1 MDKGFEQHFKGDC
14 VVTSAVCPRY
24 DAKLFTEVFEV
35 KCFGVREEVFCEVD
49 RVDVSDFL
57 VKDRSH
63 YGIILIDIFKEEP
76 VKIAVVVCDEV
87 DVLAIE

>member
-1 MDKGFEQHFKGDC
+1 
-14 VVTSAVCPRY
+14 VCPRY
-24 DAKLFTEVFEV
+24 DAKFFTEVFEV

-57 VKDRSH
+57 VKDRAH

-76 VKIAVVVCDEV
+76 IKIAVVVCDEV